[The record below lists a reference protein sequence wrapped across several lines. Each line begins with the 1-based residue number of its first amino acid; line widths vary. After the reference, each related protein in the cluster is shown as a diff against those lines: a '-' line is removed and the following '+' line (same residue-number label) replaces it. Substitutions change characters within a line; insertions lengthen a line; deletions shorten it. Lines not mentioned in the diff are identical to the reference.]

1 MKLGELQKLIENYVV
16 SDASVFSS
24 SRGDGNKLADDCL
37 EGHFKPS
44 GKLSVSQRLD
54 IYRDIYQTRMYD
66 ALVEDFPGT
75 AKYLGDQFDSIV
87 SSYISVHPSRS
98 FTLNHLG
105 RYLPR
110 FLSKKQDFANNLFVK
125 ELSDFEWKMCEVF
138 HGFESEGC
146 QQKELESLAETTWE
160 SAQFEVVDGVIL
172 KRTSFPLVSLERDL
186 VADRN
191 ILIPEPGNWL
201 VYISKVE
208 SQVQVGEHQ
217 GDELDFLEKLIAGV
231 SLSSILDELPHEIEV
246 QKNLIQCFEDWIR
259 FKVIRLR

>member
-1 MKLGELQKLIENYVV
+1 MKLGELQKLIETYIV
-16 SDASVFSS
+16 SHTSVFEA
-24 SRGDGNKLADDCL
+24 SRESGNKLADDWL
-37 EGHFKPS
+37 DVHFTPS
-44 GKLSVSQRLD
+44 ENLSVSQRLD
-54 IYRDIYQTRMYD
+54 IYRNMYLTRMYD
-66 ALVEDFPGT
+66 ALMEDFPGV
-75 AKYLGDQFDSIV
+75 AKYLGDQFDFIV
-87 SSYISVHPSRS
+87 SSYISVYPSRS

-105 RYLPR
+105 RHLPK
-110 FLSKKQDFANNLFVK
+110 FLSQERGFADDLFVK

-138 HGFESEGC
+138 HGSESEGC

-186 VADRN
+186 IADRN
-191 ILIPEPGNWL
+191 ILIPKPGNWL

-208 SQVQVGEHQ
+208 SQVQVGEHR

-231 SLSSILDELPHEIEV
+231 SLSSILDELPHDIEV